1 MNPMQYEL
9 QVNQA
14 GSGLEPEQ
22 FAEFRKLARELAAYQ
37 KRWGLFLLKYQHT
50 EERRSVAEAINQLI
64 PQHRILHVS
73 ADAHP
78 DWPSLEQAIVQAAP
92 GADVM
97 QLFGLDAWLDAS
109 TAAGQTDARLRAWNV
124 RREGFAANLAL
135 PIICWLRPATLKS
148 LAESAPDL
156 WAWRAAVHD
165 FAVHKPLPG
174 IDDVVSMQPFTEPFD
189 NRTLAKKTLRLREI
203 EQYLR
208 QHQAQDEAQWRL
220 HGALLD
226 EMAGIHFGIGE
237 FDRALD
243 LYQHQILPLYEKLGQ
258 QRAVARIYGRILA
271 ILRRRGELDAA
282 LRIAQEQMLP
292 ILQKNGNLHDLAVAQ
307 ANIADI
313 MQGRGD
319 ASAALAILQQQV
331 LPAFEALGDTRAC
344 AMALGR
350 MGDAF
355 AALGLLDQALQVY
368 RDQALPRFEQLGE
381 IRESAM
387 TLNRIA
393 HIAHFQGNTEE
404 ALRLYREVLPVYE
417 KLGDVCARAAALTN
431 IAAILQARGENDEA
445 LRLYR
450 DEVLPVFEQI
460 GDLPTCAKIRAR
472 IAALNG

>member
-78 DWPSLEQAIVQAAP
+78 DWPSLEQTIVQAAP

-165 FAVHKPLPG
+165 FAVHRPLPG
-174 IDDVVSMQPFTEPFD
+174 VADVVPMLPFTEPLD
-189 NRTLAKKTLRLREI
+189 NRTLVQKTLRLREI

-220 HGALLD
+220 HGALLG
-226 EMAGIHFGIGE
+226 EMAGIHFGIGAL
-237 FDRALD
+237 DRALD
-243 LYQHQILPLYEKLGQ
+243 LYQHQILPLYQKLGE
-258 QRAVARIYGRILA
+258 QRAVAVSYGRIVA
-271 ILRRRGELDAA
+271 ILRKRGEFDAA
-282 LRIAQEQMLP
+282 LHIAQEQMLP

-307 ANIADI
+307 TNIADI
-313 MQGRGD
+313 MQARGD

-331 LPAFEALGDTRAC
+331 LPTFETLGDTRAC
-344 AMALGR
+344 AMALAT
-350 MGDAF
+350 MGSAF
-355 AALGLLDQALQVY
+355 ITIGQLDHALQIY
-368 RDQALPRFEQLGE
+368 RDQVLPRLEQLGE
-381 IRESAM
+381 IREL
-387 TLNRIA
+387 TIIETRIA
-393 HIAHFQGNTEE
+393 HITQLQGDIEE
-404 ALRLYREVLPVYE
+404 ALRLYRKVLPVYE
-417 KLGDVCARAAALTN
+417 KLGEVYARAATLNN
-431 IAAILQARGENDEA
+431 IATILQARGENDEA

-460 GDLPTCAKIRAR
+460 GNLTICAWIRDQ
-472 IAALNG
+472 IVALNG